1 MNEKFG
7 GLKLFNISEQGEML
21 KTSIIVLDTNVLLNF
36 YRVSKK
42 TSDDILKAFSN
53 YSKNIWLPYYAGVEF
68 YKNKYDVSKSVI
80 AKNSLVKNSIV
91 SGYDKM
97 IQDVSKTFNEYKK
110 DNDVE
115 DLLKL
120 LNENKDES
128 IKKIESLTKS
138 INKKIENNVESIDKK
153 IEELIGNR
161 ITNKVAEEEFKLILE
176 EGHARL
182 ENGIAPG
189 YKDKGKDDL
198 IGQYKVN
205 GDYFI
210 FEDMIRLAKL
220 KDCDIVFITDD
231 NKKDWYNKNEQRIT
245 YELQREFFYKTG
257 RKILLLSS
265 SDFIDLHNK
274 VSKDRKEK
282 VSTESKNE
290 IEKLSDL
297 TNLISTYNDIYNI
310 NKLVKNFNEI
320 NNMSN
325 LVKFY
330 SDNNAFKSYY
340 VNSLSEVLNGINPI
354 LKDINL
360 SGIKKTLEIYKD
372 NLGMNADFINFKN
385 QLNNLNSTLNA
396 FSVVDKTDDIDE
408 K

>member
-1 MNEKFG
+1 MNEKFD
-7 GLKLFNISEQGEML
+7 GLKLFDKSEQGEML

-42 TSDDILKAFSN
+42 TSDDIIKAFSN

-80 AKNSLVKNSIV
+80 EKNSLVKSHIV

-110 DNDVE
+110 DDNVE
-115 DLLKL
+115 NLLKFL
-120 LNENKDES
+120 KES
-128 IKKIESLTKS
+128 KEESLKKIDTLTKN

-153 IEELIGNR
+153 IEELVGDK
-161 ITNKVAEEEFKLILE
+161 ITNKVTEEEFNIILK
-176 EGHARL
+176 EGHTRL

-189 YKDKGKDDL
+189 YEDKGKTDL

-210 FEDMIRLAKL
+210 FDDMIRLAKS
-220 KDCDIVFITDD
+220 KNCDIVFITDD
-231 NKKDWYNKNEQRIT
+231 NKKDWYNKNEQRIV

-274 VSKDRKEK
+274 VSKGRNVK
-282 VSTESKNE
+282 VSTESKKE

-310 NKLVKNFNEI
+310 NKLVNNFNEI

-325 LVKFY
+325 LMKFY
-330 SDNNAFKSYY
+330 SDNNAIKSYY
-340 VNSLSEVLNGINPI
+340 VNSLSEALKEVNPM
-354 LKDINL
+354 LKDIDL

-372 NLGMNADFINFKN
+372 NLGMNTDFINFKN

-396 FSVVDKTDDIDE
+396 FSVVDKTDEIDE